1 MLALSVRQ
9 PYAWLI
15 VHGFKDIEN
24 RTWPTKFRG
33 EFLVHA
39 SANYAKRDYQEDADY
54 YGAQFNVPFPTYDA
68 MVGGIVGQCRLIDC
82 VRRSESRWFNGPHG
96 FVLADARAFPLVPWK
111 GMLGFF
117 EVPDDFRTRKQTPGA
132 SSRIAKR
139 TERPVNDRADFT
151 SAQLA
156 LC

>member
-15 VHGFKDIEN
+15 VRGFKDIEN

-39 SANYAKRDYQEDADY
+39 SATYAKRDYQDDADY
-54 YGAQFNVPFPTYDA
+54 YGEQFEVPFPTYEA
-68 MVGGIVGQCRLIDC
+68 MVGGIVGQCKLVNC
-82 VRRSESRWFNGPHG
+82 VRRSNSRWFNGPHG
-96 FVLADARAFPLVPWK
+96 FVLADAQAFPLVPWK
-111 GMLGFF
+111 GQLGFF
-117 EVPDDFRTRKQTPGA
+117 EVPDDFKTRKQELPAHRRSVPRSGQPA
-132 SSRIAKR
+132 
-139 TERPVNDRADFT
+139 ELRAPFT
-151 SAQLA
+151 NAQLA